1 MQHFLQENS
10 TSDILNTDYLDLR
23 SGELRYPH
31 YYIAAEEV
39 TWDYGIKKPNQLIKP
54 Q

>member
-1 MQHFLQENS
+1 M
-10 TSDILNTDYLDLR
+10 DYMDLR

-39 TWDYGIKKPNQLIKP
+39 TWDYGIKKPYQLIKP
-54 Q
+54 R